1 MNRIKKLIARSFVAQ
16 TIALVLLALIVAQIL
31 SLFILGTAY
40 RNAVSDVNQSAR
52 IQQMISLVEL
62 LESSPEEQYPT
73 ILAAS
78 RNRYGWYSVS
88 HEAKTSGKYDSR
100 REKFVAG
107 KIEQG
112 LGRDYRGQVNVK
124 IKSETLDRSFDF
136 DDCDDCD
143 ERKKRYYHHHDRKIE
158 HRQREA
164 FTRTSKI
171 ISLQISVQL
180 NNDLWLN
187 LRASAP
193 KPPKLAT
200 GHILLF
206 MGISMLLVIVVLMIM
221 MRRITQPLKRLTSA
235 AQRLGIGE
243 QVEPLP
249 EKGPKDIRET
259 IRSFNQMNNRLQRFV
274 SDRTRMLAALSHDLR
289 TPITTLRL
297 RVELMPD
304 SPDRDQLLSTLDE
317 MQQMSEATLAFMR
330 QASDTEATRKVE
342 LNAMLDSLCE
352 DYVELG
358 RDVQYTETDE
368 TIISCRPVSMKR
380 ALRNLIDNAVKYGDQ
395 ARVSLNTQDDKVR
408 IVIEDNGPGIPED
421 RMDKVFEPF
430 FRLEESRNR
439 DTGGIGLGMAIARNI
454 IRNHGGDIQL
464 ENTGAGLKVVI
475 NL

>member
-1 MNRIKKLIARSFVAQ
+1 MSRIKKLLSSSFVAQ
-16 TIALVLLALIVAQIL
+16 TIALVLLALIVAQL
-31 SLFILGTAY
+31 VSLFILGYAY
-40 RNAVSDVNQSAR
+40 RHAISDINHNAR
-52 IQQMISLVEL
+52 IQQISSLVEL
-62 LESSPEEQYPT
+62 LESSPADQYPT

-78 RNRYGWYSVS
+78 RNRYNWYSVS
-88 HEAKTSGKYDSR
+88 HESKTFGKSWSR
-100 REKFVAG
+100 GEKMVAHSL
-107 KIEQG
+107 ERV
-112 LGRDYRGQVNVK
+112 LGDKYQHKVRVK
-124 IKSETLDRSFDF
+124 IKSENLDRSFDLE
-136 DDCDDCD
+136 DCDDCFD
-143 ERKKRYYHHHDRKIE
+143 SRRKHRYRDQKFE

-164 FTRTSKI
+164 FARTSKI
-171 ISLQISVQL
+171 ISLQISVQME
-180 NNDLWLN
+180 NGLWLN
-187 LRASAP
+187 LRSSAP
-193 KPPKLAT
+193 KQPKLAI

-206 MGISMLLVIVVLMIM
+206 MGISMLLVIAVLLLM
-221 MRRITQPLKRLTSA
+221 MRRITQPLKHLTSA

-259 IRSFNQMNNRLQRFV
+259 IYAFNQMNSRLQRFV

-289 TPITTLRL
+289 TPITTMRL

-304 SPDRDQLLSTLDE
+304 SPDRDQLLNTLDE

-352 DYVELG
+352 DYIEMG
-358 RDVQYTETDE
+358 QNVQYTEAEE

-380 ALRNLIDNAVKYGDQ
+380 ALRNLIDNAVKYGNQ
-395 ARVSLNTQDDKVR
+395 ARVNLSTKGEKVC
-408 IVIEDNGPGIPED
+408 IVIEDSGPGIPED

-430 FRLEESRNR
+430 FRLEQSRSR

-454 IRNHGGDIQL
+454 IRNHGGDIRL
-464 ENTGAGLKVVI
+464 ENTGGGLKVII